1 MNGSFLREFARMV
14 QWTAQAIRLLL
25 VDCKIN
31 LYTVI
36 LVIIVAQ
43 ATSLCVFW
51 VLAHYTSTSATV
63 LVPVLVPGTVRL
75 RISKTS
81 TAGILEIK
89 N

>member
-51 VLAHYTSTSATV
+51 VLAHYTSTTGSAT
-63 LVPVLVPGTVRL
+63 G
-75 RISKTS
+75 TS
-81 TAGILEIK
+81 TGTRYQVQYVYVSVKLQRLEFLK
-89 N
+89 